1 MDEGWIGGVAE
12 QARGR
17 PNAMG
22 LNSLPFEGSLSL
34 LQTQSPSPVSL
45 HSFIAHLPKHTLK
58 RDLSFAPEKFCRA
71 PVSGAL
77 RQDLD

>member
-45 HSFIAHLPKHTLK
+45 HSFIAHLPKHTL
-58 RDLSFAPEKFCRA
+58 
-71 PVSGAL
+71 
-77 RQDLD
+77 

>member
-1 MDEGWIGGVAE
+1 MDEGWIGGVVE
-12 QARGR
+12 QASER

-34 LQTQSPSPVSL
+34 LQTQTPSPVSL

-58 RDLSFAPEKFCRA
+58 GDHSFAPEKFCSLQ
-71 PVSGAL
+71 VSGAL

>member
-1 MDEGWIGGVAE
+1 MDEGWIGGVVE
-12 QARGR
+12 QASER

-45 HSFIAHLPKHTLK
+45 HSFIAHLPKHT
-58 RDLSFAPEKFCRA
+58 
-71 PVSGAL
+71 
-77 RQDLD
+77 